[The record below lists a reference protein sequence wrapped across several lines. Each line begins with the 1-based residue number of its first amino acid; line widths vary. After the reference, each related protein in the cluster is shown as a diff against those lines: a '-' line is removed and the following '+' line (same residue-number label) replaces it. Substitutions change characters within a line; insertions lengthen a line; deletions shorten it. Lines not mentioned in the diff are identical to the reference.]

1 METGLYKDWRK
12 KIKKRSK
19 TENLGNVVMG
29 VVWDQFIIRIGA
41 VAGEDFI
48 KENRGLKLDL
58 RDEAHIQT
66 TENFAEGKIASHNT
80 EIDYQKRYDDWQ
92 SNFQRNE
99 DGSIRKRTDS
109 RTGEEKAVLRVKDT
123 KKIQAGK
130 IIIQIMMPETI

>member
-58 RDEAHIQT
+58 RD
-66 TENFAEGKIASHNT
+66 
-80 EIDYQKRYDDWQ
+80 
-92 SNFQRNE
+92 
-99 DGSIRKRTDS
+99 
-109 RTGEEKAVLRVKDT
+109 
-123 KKIQAGK
+123 
-130 IIIQIMMPETI
+130 